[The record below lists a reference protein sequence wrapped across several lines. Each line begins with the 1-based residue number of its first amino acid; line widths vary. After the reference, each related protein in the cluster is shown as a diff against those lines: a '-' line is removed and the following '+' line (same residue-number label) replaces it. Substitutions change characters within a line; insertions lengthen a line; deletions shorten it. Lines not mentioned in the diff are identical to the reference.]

1 MIRQA
6 LVLFFGILV
15 GIVLASSMWPKNR
28 SPLIQFNPRGFVK
41 IVINR
46 QRAGEREE

>member
-1 MIRQA
+1 MIKRT
-6 LVLFFGILV
+6 LILIFGILI

-28 SPLIQFNPRGFVK
+28 SPLIQFNARGMVR

-46 QRAGEREE
+46 PESNE

>member
-1 MIRQA
+1 MIRQV
-6 LVLFFGILV
+6 LVLVFGMLI

-28 SPLIQFNPRGFVK
+28 SPLIQFNARGLVR

-46 QRAGEREE
+46 PEREE

>member
-1 MIRQA
+1 MIKRT
-6 LVLFFGILV
+6 LILIFGMLI

-28 SPLIQFNPRGFVK
+28 SPLIQFNARGFVR

-46 QRAGEREE
+46 PERDE

>member
-1 MIRQA
+1 MIRQ
-6 LVLFFGILV
+6 VLILIFGMLI

-28 SPLIQFNPRGFVK
+28 SPLIQFNARGLVR

-46 QRAGEREE
+46 PEQEE

>member
-1 MIRQA
+1 MIKQT
-6 LVLFFGILV
+6 LILIFGMLI

-28 SPLIQFNPRGFVK
+28 SPLIQFNARGIVR

-46 QRAGEREE
+46 PEREE

>member
-1 MIRQA
+1 MIRQTV
-6 LVLFFGILV
+6 VLIFGMLI

-28 SPLIQFNPRGFVK
+28 SPLIQFNARGIVR

-46 QRAGEREE
+46 PESEE